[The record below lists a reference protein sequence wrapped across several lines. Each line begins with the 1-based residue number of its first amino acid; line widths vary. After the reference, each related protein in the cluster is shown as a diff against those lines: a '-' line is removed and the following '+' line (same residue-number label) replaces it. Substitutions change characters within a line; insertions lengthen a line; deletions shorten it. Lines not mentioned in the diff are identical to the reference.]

1 MTLANLLLLL
11 TMRACVGRVVTMSFA
26 PTVWFMLVAVVVDV
40 VRVLKGIRVVDMTRV
55 MNVTRLVDIE
65 VAVVAEVTAALIVVK
80 MDIKDGENDADV
92 ASVAVE
98 W

>member
-1 MTLANLLLLL
+1 
-11 TMRACVGRVVTMSFA
+11 
-26 PTVWFMLVAVVVDV
+26 MLVAVVVDV